1 MLLHSQYKA
10 CLRFEKLDVT
20 QIMTTNIILEF
31 RQLQCGDIG
40 HYLYYHDMDQD
51 KTATVVPT

>member
-1 MLLHSQYKA
+1 
-10 CLRFEKLDVT
+10 
-20 QIMTTNIILEF
+20 MTTNIFLEEF

-51 KTATVVPT
+51 KTAPVAPT